1 MGPTNLLPHD
11 MLAKEETQHTHTEKK
26 TDKYSKI
33 QVSDNFKKHNIEMDK
48 NLQNSIMDC
57 IGAVRSYKEGINPHP

>member
-1 MGPTNLLPHD
+1 MCFIFRD
-11 MLAKEETQHTHTEKK
+11 SHTEKK

-48 NLQNSIMDC
+48 NLQNS
-57 IGAVRSYKEGINPHP
+57 KEKLNYGLGTLVKKIIHI